1 MSRAKIYHH
10 KTLLSKSSD
19 ELDENP
25 DAFRDSSPDCRTT
38 WPPSMCCLDNTGSH
52 TSVIESGPSFS
63 VILQAHAKPRDCF
76 LSRPRALLIDPHNNQ
91 AISRSKSRANQCL
104 LVTKVSPL
112 SGLHSRLKTLNRV
125 RAIEIPGPG
134 RKKSINN
141 KCCALRGCVTQPP
154 FAQLLLSETS
164 LA

>member
-1 MSRAKIYHH
+1 MHH
-10 KTLLSKSSD
+10 KTLYCQNRQTSS
-19 ELDENP
+19 
-25 DAFRDSSPDCRTT
+25 TKIQK
-38 WPPSMCCLDNTGSH
+38 PSVTARQTAEPRGAPSECCLDNTGSH

-104 LVTKVSPL
+104 LTIEVSPL
-112 SGLHSRLKTLNRV
+112 SALHSRLKTLNRV

>member
-1 MSRAKIYHH
+1 MRH
-10 KTLLSKSSD
+10 KTLLSKPPD
-19 ELDENP
+19 ELDGNLE
-25 DAFRDSSPDCRTT
+25 ASRDSSQNAEPRGA
-38 WPPSMCCLDNTGSH
+38 PSECCLDNTGSH
-52 TSVIESGPSFS
+52 TPVIESDPSFS
-63 VILQAHAKPRDCF
+63 VILQAHAKPQDCF

-104 LVTKVSPL
+104 LVIKVSPL
-112 SGLHSRLKTLNRV
+112 SALHSRLKTLNRV

-141 KCCALRGCVTQPP
+141 KCCALRGCVTQRP